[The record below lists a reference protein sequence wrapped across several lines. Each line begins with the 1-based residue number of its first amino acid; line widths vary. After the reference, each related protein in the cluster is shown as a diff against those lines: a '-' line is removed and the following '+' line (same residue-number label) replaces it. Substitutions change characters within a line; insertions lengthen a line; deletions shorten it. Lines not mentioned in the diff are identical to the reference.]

1 MSIFRAETAADAKL
15 RGRNDELELI
25 IATKNK
31 GKASEIEEL
40 LQEFDVRVLTMDA
53 FPEIGE
59 IPETGE
65 TFEENALI
73 KARAVARLTGMTA
86 LADDSGLEVDALAGA
101 PGVYSARFSGPNATD
116 ATNNALLLSRL
127 KGVPSKDR
135 GARFVSVI
143 AVHAPIGGKE
153 LLARGTWSGRIAL
166 SPQGGNG
173 FGYDPLFF
181 DEELGLTSAQ
191 LEPAE
196 KNKRSHRAAALRRL
210 ADVWP
215 DFLREIRGMGP
226 DTL

>member
-1 MSIFRAETAADAKL
+1 M
-15 RGRNDELELI
+15 ELI
-25 IATKNK
+25 IATRNK
-31 GKASEIEEL
+31 GKAAEIEAL
-40 LQEFDVRVLTMDA
+40 LQKFDVRVLTMDA

-101 PGVYSARFSGPNATD
+101 PGVYSARFSGPDATD
-116 ATNNALLLSRL
+116 ETNNALLLSRL
-127 KGVPSKDR
+127 AGVPREDR

-143 AVHAPIGGKE
+143 AVHAPVMGGKE

-166 SPQGGNG
+166 SPQGRNG

-196 KNKRSHRAAALRRL
+196 KNKRSHRATALRRL
-210 ADVWP
+210 AEAWP
-215 DFLREIRGMGP
+215 DFLRGIRGMGSEV
-226 DTL
+226 

>member
-1 MSIFRAETAADAKL
+1 M
-15 RGRNDELELI
+15 ELI

-31 GKASEIEEL
+31 GKAAEIAAL
-40 LQEFDVRVLTMDA
+40 LQDFDVRVLTMDA

-59 IPETGE
+59 IPETGR

-73 KARAVARLTGMTA
+73 KARAVARMTGMTA
-86 LADDSGLEVDALAGA
+86 LADDSGLEVDALQGA

-116 ATNNALLLSRL
+116 ETNNALLLSRL
-127 KGVPSKDR
+127 EGVPLERR

-143 AVHAPIGGKE
+143 AVHAPVMGGKE
-153 LLARGTWSGRIAL
+153 LLARGTWSGRIGP

-173 FGYDPLFF
+173 FGYDPLFI
-181 DEELGLTSAQ
+181 DEEIGLTSAQ

-210 ADVWP
+210 AGAWP
-215 DFLREIRGMGP
+215 DFIREVFGGEPRVSG
-226 DTL
+226 TKNR

>member
-1 MSIFRAETAADAKL
+1 MD
-15 RGRNDELELI
+15 LI
-25 IATKNK
+25 IATKNR
-31 GKASEIEEL
+31 GKAAEIAAL

-127 KGVPSKDR
+127 KGVPSEDR

-143 AVHAPIGGKE
+143 AVHAPIMGGKE

-181 DEELGLTSAQ
+181 NEELGLTSAQ

-210 ADVWP
+210 ADAWP
-215 DFLREIRGMGP
+215 GFLREIHGMGP
-226 DTL
+226 NDS